1 MMLKRKASRGF
12 TLIELMVVIVII
24 GILVAI
30 ALPNFIGA
38 QDRAKISSVKAN
50 MHTFQTM
57 IETYGVD
64 WGGQY
69 PNTYASIQSEAIA
82 RDYTKNYANPFT
94 GQTLSLQNNTNCLR
108 LAEVVTGGGG
118 TPSSYID
125 NSAYG
130 GPGGAA
136 CVGQVI
142 YRRSVVAS
150 NYGLYAIYGLDKTAI
165 WIKDKGKV
173 FELTNG

>member
-1 MMLKRKASRGF
+1 MIKRTPQRGF

-38 QDRAKISSVKAN
+38 QDRAKISSVKSN

-69 PNTYASIQSEAIA
+69 PNSYVSIQTEAVA
-82 RDYTKNYANPFT
+82 QDYNKDYSNPFT
-94 GQTLSLQNNTNCLR
+94 GVTVSLQNDTNCLR
-108 LAEVVTGGGG
+108 
-118 TPSSYID
+118 
-125 NSAYG
+125 
-130 GPGGAA
+130 PGRSGRGRHLNASFNHRYRGLWWA
-136 CVGQVI
+136 
-142 YRRSVVAS
+142 RRSCLSGAS
-150 NYGLYAIYGLDKTAI
+150 DLPPDGAGQQLWPVCHLRSQ
-165 WIKDKGKV
+165 
-173 FELTNG
+173 

>member
-1 MMLKRKASRGF
+1 MTKRTPQRGF

-38 QDRAKISSVKAN
+38 QDRAKISSVKSN

-69 PNTYASIQSEAIA
+69 PNSYVSIQTEAVA
-82 RDYTKNYANPFT
+82 QDYTKDYANPFT
-94 GQTLSLQNNTNCLR
+94 GVKVSLQNDTNCLR
-108 LAEVVTGGGG
+108 LAEVVSGG
-118 TPSSYID
+118 TATPASTTD
-125 NSAYG
+125 TGVFG

-136 CVGQVI
+136 CLGQVI
-142 YRRSVVAS
+142 YRRSVLGS
-150 NYGLYAIYGLDKTAI
+150 NYGKYAIYGLNKTGA
-165 WIKDKGKV
+165 WINDKGKV
-173 FELTNG
+173 FELSNG